1 MKKSVIIL
9 TILLAATFIPKIEF
23 PKWDEKE
30 TGFEFDY
37 LSNEGYIAYV
47 VNSTEYK
54 EPETPKSECEC
65 KGTGTITHGDGHKT
79 PCPYVNPATGKC
91 EFGKEVKTETPEVII
106 QDPVYPQPEPE
117 EDKKKVTTV
126 PFPPVQTEKLEMKP
140 RARMLPRQLRF
151 DR

>member
-9 TILLAATFIPKIEF
+9 TILLAATFVPKIEF
-23 PKWDEKE
+23 PKWQEKE

-47 VNSTEYK
+47 VNSTDYK
-54 EPETPKSECEC
+54 EPETPKTECEC

-91 EFGKEVKTETPEVII
+91 EFGKEVKTETPEIVV
-106 QDPVYPQPEPE
+106 QDPVYPQLE
-117 EDKKKVTTV
+117 EDKKKVTTI

-140 RARMLPRQLRF
+140 KARMLPRQLRF

>member
-1 MKKSVIIL
+1 MKASIIIL
-9 TILLAATFIPKIEF
+9 VVLLAVTFIPPIQF
-23 PKWDEKE
+23 TNWQEKE
-30 TGFEFDY
+30 EGFEFDH

-54 EPETPKSECEC
+54 QPETPKTECEC

-91 EFGKEVKTETPEVII
+91 EFGKEVKTEAQEII
-106 QDPVYPQPEPE
+106 VDPVYPEPE
-117 EDKKKVTTV
+117 EDKKKVAPQ
-126 PFPPVQTEKLEMKP
+126 PFPPVEVEKLEMKP
-140 RARMLPRQLRF
+140 KTRFLPKQLRF

>member
-9 TILLAATFIPKIEF
+9 TILLAATFVPKIEF
-23 PKWDEKE
+23 PKWQEKE

-47 VNSTEYK
+47 VNSTDYK
-54 EPETPKSECEC
+54 EPETPKTECEC

-91 EFGKEVKTETPEVII
+91 EFGKEVKTETPEIVV
-106 QDPVYPQPEPE
+106 QDPVYPQPE
-117 EDKKKVTTV
+117 EDKKKVTTI

-140 RARMLPRQLRF
+140 KARMLPRQLRF

>member
-1 MKKSVIIL
+1 MKASTIIL
-9 TILLAATFIPKIEF
+9 VILLVVTFIPPIQF
-23 PKWDEKE
+23 PNWQEKE
-30 TGFEFDY
+30 DGFEFDH

-54 EPETPKSECEC
+54 QPETPKTECEC

-91 EFGKEVKTETPEVII
+91 EFGKEVKIEAQEVIV
-106 QDPVYPQPEPE
+106 DPVYPEPE
-117 EDKKKVTTV
+117 EDKKKVTPQ
-126 PFPPVQTEKLEMKP
+126 PFPPVEVEKLEMKP
-140 RARMLPRQLRF
+140 KGRFLPKQLRF